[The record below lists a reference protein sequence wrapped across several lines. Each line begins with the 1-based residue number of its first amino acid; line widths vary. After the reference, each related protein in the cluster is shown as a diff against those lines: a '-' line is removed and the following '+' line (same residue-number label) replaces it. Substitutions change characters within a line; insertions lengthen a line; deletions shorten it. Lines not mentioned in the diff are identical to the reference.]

1 MNTQLLKVGQCLKH
15 LNDEVA
21 VSEVT
26 LSDGEISYT
35 LLNLELP
42 TAFTVAQARI
52 NARFGWTLTDKTLS
66 LDEIRSRREIVRVCK
81 QRREEEAARKAEEEQ
96 RSREQVSTNPD
107 YQDLLTKK
115 DEPSTAKL
123 AAKNIRLLLK
133 KHFKGIK
140 FSVRMR
146 DYSCINVGWTD
157 GPTTEEVDAIISRFQ
172 EGRFDGMTDMY
183 EYGNDPFNKVYG
195 GVQYLFTSRECS
207 DALIEEAI
215 ASVKT
220 RYKSVIGDDCTVAA
234 FRSGKLWNV
243 GNEYFSHGLQ
253 SAIHHAAAAISKK

>member
-1 MNTQLLKVGQCLKH
+1 MPEH
-15 LNDEVA
+15 LNDEVT

-26 LSDGEISYT
+26 LSDGQISYT

-42 TAFTVAQARI
+42 AAFTVSQSSISPA
-52 NARFGWTLTDKTLS
+52 FGWTLTDKTLS
-66 LDEIRSRREIVRVCK
+66 LDEIRSRREVVRVCK

-215 ASVKT
+215 TRVKSRNKT
-220 RYKSVIGDDCTVAA
+220 VVGDDCTVAA

-243 GNEYFSHGLQ
+243 GSEYFSHGLQ
-253 SAIHHAAAAISKK
+253 SEIYKEVALISKK